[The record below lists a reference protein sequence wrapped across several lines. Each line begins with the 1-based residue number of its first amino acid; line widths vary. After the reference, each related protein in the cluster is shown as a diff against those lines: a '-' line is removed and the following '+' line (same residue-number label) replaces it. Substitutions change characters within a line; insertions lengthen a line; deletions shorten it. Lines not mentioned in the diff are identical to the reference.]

1 MSDISGPPKKVKKK
15 KKGVF
20 EQSLKNFL
28 NQGQNPFFIA
38 KVRLRAERES
48 QAKFTSPRGG
58 QPSQAAKDLLFDCV
72 NYLLSFKAT

>member
-15 KKGVF
+15 KDVF

-28 NQGQNPFFIA
+28 NQGQNPLFIA
-38 KVRLRAERES
+38 KVRLRTERES
-48 QAKFTSPRGG
+48 QAAEG
-58 QPSQAAKDLLFDCV
+58 LLFDCV